1 MSTLNRDT
9 LRTEVLLLVHVS
21 EVFSGGKVFVTTR
34 VLLSEVS
41 SIQGGQHGIQWNL
54 QIVDTLGRV
63 ILSIIERLSSLWRSK
78 MYYHYRQ
85 VHY

>member
-21 EVFSGGKVFVTTR
+21 EVFSVGKVFVTTR

-41 SIQGGQHGIQWNL
+41 SIQGGQHGID
-54 QIVDTLGRV
+54 VPFCSTV
-63 ILSIIERLSSLWRSK
+63 T
-78 MYYHYRQ
+78 
-85 VHY
+85 